1 MTEETIALSK
11 QELDRL
17 AVIRAVL
24 EKRLWQYEAAE
35 QLGLGERQLRR
46 LVRSYRARGE
56 AGLVSGRRGKVPSNR
71 FSAALRQRVLALV
84 HAYYSD
90 FGPTLLSEQLAVRHG
105 IVVSRET
112 LRKWLQAEG
121 LWHSRPR
128 KVPRVHPSRPPR
140 ERLGELVQID
150 GSPHAWFEER
160 GPRCTLLVFV
170 DDATKQLLAL
180 RFVPAETTQA
190 YMETLGQYLHEH
202 GRPVALYSDRHS
214 IFANNRQPAEGEPT
228 QFTRALLTLD
238 IAPIHAHTPQAKGR
252 VERVNK
258 TLQDRLVKELRLEGI
273 NDMATAN
280 AWLPQFMAQ
289 YNARFG
295 VPPQDPVNAH
305 RKVLHDPAE
314 LAQVL
319 SLHHTR
325 RLSKNLTCQFKNRLY
340 QVVAKGPCYTMRQAA
355 IQVSE
360 AFTGEVT
367 LLYRGRCLP
376 YRVLAKGEAPIP
388 HTDEKTLPH
397 RVDEAKAKQ
406 AARPKWKPP
415 VDHPWRRPL
424 KPERAA

>member
-1 MTEETIALSK
+1 MSEKTLALSK
-11 QELDRL
+11 NELHRL
-17 AVIRAVL
+17 RVIQAVI
-24 EKRLWQYEAAE
+24 EKRMRQREAAE
-35 QLGLGERQLRR
+35 ELGLGVRQVQR
-46 LVRSYRARGE
+46 LVQHYRAQGE
-56 AGLVSGRRGKVPSNR
+56 AGLVSRQRGKAPGNQKP
-71 FSAALRQRVLALV
+71 AALREQVLALAQA
-84 HAYYSD
+84 HYSG
-90 FGPTLLSEQLAVRHG
+90 FGPTLLCEKLAAREG
-105 IVVSRET
+105 IALSKET
-112 LRKWLQAEG
+112 LRQWLLAEG
-121 LWHSRPR
+121 LCHSRPR

-170 DDATKQLLAL
+170 DDATKRLLAL

-190 YMETLGQYLHEH
+190 YMETLGQYLIEH

-214 IFANNRQPAEGEPT
+214 IFANNRHPAEGEPT

-258 TLQDRLVKELRLEGI
+258 TLQDRLVKELRLEGLS
-273 NDMATAN
+273 DMATAN

-314 LAQVL
+314 LALVL

-340 QVVAKGPCYTMRQAA
+340 QVVAKGPCYTMRQSA
-355 IQVSE
+355 ILVSE
-360 AFTGEVT
+360 AFSGEVQ
-367 LLYRGRCLP
+367 LIYKGRCLP
-376 YRVLAKGEAPIP
+376 YRVLAEGEAPIP

-397 RVDEAKAKQ
+397 RVDQAKARQ
-406 AARPKWKPP
+406 AAKPKWKPP